1 MSNIPRIRAPGLWV
15 AGSVVLPEEFEAID
29 EIRPWMINADGG
41 STNAPTVQIELG
53 GQGLRVSGPS
63 RLDGITLGA
72 LAATGTFTVSNN
84 STLVVAGGVVGGLI
98 RLDTGAVPGRIDLD
112 GANTELR
119 VKTGTFINVQVGG
132 SLDVHGSSTWY
143 GGSSLTLN
151 AAATWTFNVG
161 STVNSSAFFYF
172 STGTWP
178 GLSPARTWY
187 RRSLFLAAYTYNSTR
202 PTGQNAWKVYDPG
215 AGDLI
220 ETRPLMTGETFL
232 IEFDNLPNGGTLTQI
247 EISCIGNGPGTLGM
261 TFPQFQIIRWKGK
274 TEETMSALINDTHV
288 LGNWDITPITTTIP
302 VTSNAV
308 IDRSFRYALKVTAAF
323 YSGAPAASGFFYD
336 CLATG
341 TAVEIQV

>member
-53 GQGLRVSGPS
+53 GQGLRVSGAS
-63 RLDGITLGA
+63 RLDRITYGA
-72 LAATGTFTVSNN
+72 LAATGTFTVIDR
-84 STLVVAGGVVGGLI
+84 STLIVEGGANGGLI

-119 VKTGTFINVQVGG
+119 CKTGAFINVQAGG
-132 SLDVHGSSTWY
+132 SLDVRGASTWY
-143 GGSSLTLN
+143 GTSTLTLN
-151 AAATWTFNVG
+151 ASAIWTFNAG
-161 STVNSSAFFYF
+161 ATVNSSASFYF
-172 STGTWP
+172 ATGTWP
-178 GLSPARTWY
+178 KLSPARTWY
-187 RRSLFLAAYTYNSTR
+187 RRSLFLAAYTYSAAR

-220 ETRPLMTGETFL
+220 ETRPLTTGETFL

-274 TEETMSALINDTHV
+274 VEETMSALVNDTHV
-288 LGNWDITPITTTIP
+288 LGNWDITPITTTIT

-308 IDRSFRYALKVTAAF
+308 IDKSFRYGLKVTAAY

-341 TAVEIQV
+341 TSDELQP